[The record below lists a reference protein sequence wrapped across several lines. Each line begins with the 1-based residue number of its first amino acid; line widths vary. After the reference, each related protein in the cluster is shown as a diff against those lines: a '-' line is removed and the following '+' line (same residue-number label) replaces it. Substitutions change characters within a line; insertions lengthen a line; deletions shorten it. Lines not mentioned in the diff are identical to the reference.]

1 MMSRLATVECNAIV
15 SNYLLRSGNALG
27 EIVKEYK
34 GDSGLWRDNTH
45 CVGSTISREKP
56 ENDSHLQMLERF
68 AVMDSDLSHNMK
80 YVTRYL
86 PVSLRMR
93 MRMRTVRNWLPPP
106 LKSHAPPVIN
116 IYTHRHPPLGEKHD
130 EYPLTKK
137 NPI

>member
-15 SNYLLRSGNALG
+15 SNYLLLSGNALE
-27 EIVKEYK
+27 EIVKENR
-34 GDSGLWRDNTH
+34 GDRGLWCDNTH

-56 ENDSHLQMLERF
+56 ENDSHLQMSERF

-93 MRMRTVRNWLPPP
+93 MRMVRNWLPPP
-106 LKSHAPPVIN
+106 
-116 IYTHRHPPLGEKHD
+116 
-130 EYPLTKK
+130 
-137 NPI
+137 